1 LLDWLL
7 GPRAPGR
14 TPEEAFGDL
23 CRALRERGIAIYRV
37 GLFVRTLHPNVAG
50 RAYFWREDRDQVEVD
65 SADHSWFATEDHLKS
80 PIHAVWTMNAETR
93 RRLADPACPMDY
105 PVLADLRAE
114 GATDYVAV
122 PLRFLSGEI
131 HVASFASRRP
141 GGFRD
146 AELAALRTVLPYFTR
161 VVEIYGLMR
170 KARNILDAYLGPN
183 AGAKVLAGQIKRGDG
198 EDIHAVI
205 WFCDLR
211 DSTALADSMSRRDF
225 LSILNEYFECT
236 LEPVLQRK
244 GEVLRFIGD
253 AALAIFPIDG
263 RPREACAAAVEAAR
277 EALARMEK
285 ANKKRTLPLRFG
297 IGLHLGELTYGNIGT
312 PGRIEFTVI
321 GAAANEAARIES
333 LCKQLQVE
341 LLVSEHVARVLP
353 IRWRSMGSHT
363 LRGVG
368 DKIELFTL
376 P

>member
-1 LLDWLL
+1 MLDWLL

-141 GGFRD
+141 GG
-146 AELAALRTVLPYFTR
+146 
-161 VVEIYGLMR
+161 
-170 KARNILDAYLGPN
+170 
-183 AGAKVLAGQIKRGDG
+183 
-198 EDIHAVI
+198 
-205 WFCDLR
+205 
-211 DSTALADSMSRRDF
+211 
-225 LSILNEYFECT
+225 
-236 LEPVLQRK
+236 
-244 GEVLRFIGD
+244 
-253 AALAIFPIDG
+253 
-263 RPREACAAAVEAAR
+263 
-277 EALARMEK
+277 
-285 ANKKRTLPLRFG
+285 
-297 IGLHLGELTYGNIGT
+297 
-312 PGRIEFTVI
+312 
-321 GAAANEAARIES
+321 
-333 LCKQLQVE
+333 
-341 LLVSEHVARVLP
+341 
-353 IRWRSMGSHT
+353 
-363 LRGVG
+363 
-368 DKIELFTL
+368 
-376 P
+376 